1 MKGSGGFLSE
11 KCWRPLRSVTSR
23 GLALAAVSLFAASPA
38 QAVLLGPNQTLPL
51 PGTTSAAEPQLAGLI
66 IVDELIPFSFFSASD
81 AGTILG
87 TVQQRIVRSDLDGTL
102 DFYWRVINDVTSVG
116 VIGSFR
122 IGQFVSP
129 EYNAN
134 YRTDGSGDVGP
145 QQAHRFG
152 APFESYVNFFD
163 FPPDGLLAGQS
174 TLFMFLDT
182 TATAFAP
189 TAFFDV
195 TNIDQTS
202 ISDSFT
208 AYSPA
213 NPVPE
218 PATGLLLGLGLAGV
232 IRRSRRKV

>member
-11 KCWRPLRSVTSR
+11 VCLRPLRFVTSR
-23 GLALAAVSLFAASPA
+23 GLVLAAASLFAASPA

-51 PGTTSAAEPQLAGLI
+51 PGTTVAAEPQLAGLI
-66 IVDELIPFSFFSASD
+66 IVDEIIPFSFASISD

-102 DFYWRVINDVTSVG
+102 DFYWRVINDAASAG

-134 YRTDGSGDVGP
+134 YRTDGLGDVGP
-145 QQAHRFG
+145 QQAHRFD
-152 APFESYVNFFD
+152 APLESYVNFLG
-163 FPPDGLLAGQS
+163 FPTAGLLPGDS
-174 TLFMFLDT
+174 TFFMFMDT
-182 TATAFAP
+182 TATAYAP
-189 TAFFDV
+189 TAIFDV
-195 TNIDQTS
+195 TNSNQTS
-202 ISDSFT
+202 ISQLFT

-218 PATGLLLGLGLAGV
+218 PATGLLLGLGLMGA
-232 IRRSRRKV
+232 IRRSRRKA